1 MPPRTTLDEH
11 RILVQE
17 LFPTLDVRSFDRI
30 GSGWTYDTYDV
41 NDEWIVQIPRS
52 TYAAERL
59 VAQSTLLPGL
69 AREVSALIP
78 VPSMISSDPP
88 AMVYPKLHGVPADR
102 APEGFWP
109 ERLGRFLYD
118 LHMVPPEFVGL
129 RAQPPEVVRGQIREE
144 IASLAGVVVP
154 RLDPGEAFRAEAM
167 IDAYVNDDR
176 LWTFAPCLTHGDLG
190 PEHVLVGPS
199 GDLIG
204 VLDWEESAIGDPVWD
219 FAWWIHEMPSEGER
233 ALAAYGGT
241 PDATFRERARI
252 VWALMPWHEVR
263 YGADEGLDRFVD
275 SGLRGVRARLP

>member
-17 LFPTLDVRSFDRI
+17 LFPTIDVRSFDRI

-154 RLDPGEAFRAEAM
+154 RLDPGEASRAEAM
-167 IDAYVNDDR
+167 VVDVR
-176 LWTFAPCLTHGDLG
+176 S
-190 PEHVLVGPS
+190 V
-199 GDLIG
+199 
-204 VLDWEESAIGDPVWD
+204 
-219 FAWWIHEMPSEGER
+219 
-233 ALAAYGGT
+233 
-241 PDATFRERARI
+241 PDARGPRTGARPRGTERRSDRRPR
-252 VWALMPWHEVR
+252 LGRVR
-263 YGADEGLDRFVD
+263 DRGPGMGLRLVD
-275 SGLRGVRARLP
+275 PRDAERGRTGPRGVRRHARRDLPRASADRVGADAVARGALRCG